1 MKKKIISIAVLS
13 AIILT
18 TLVGCGNKKGE
29 VSETTE
35 PTTEISTEAIT
46 DAPTTASTETPVTE
60 LKKGNI
66 TVTGDFGQATK
77 VDVNELTDSNEYKSI
92 EENLG
97 DLITSFSCYDISIS
111 TADGKTVQP
120 EGTVN
125 VTVKLSDELKVA
137 NGNSYAVFYT
147 DGNKIAK
154 VESSVNGDE
163 LTFKTT
169 HFSVYT
175 VVKYSSE
182 DKVANA
188 TFSNIPNDG
197 VGEMVEI
204 NTIKHEH
211 SYNDVVT
218 KEATCTENGVKTFSC
233 ECGDSYTKEI
243 GATGHNFGSY
253 TYNNDAS
260 YEADGTETATCSVC
274 GATDT
279 RTKSGTKL
287 VKKEEPT
294 PSNNGGWTEPSW
306 YYNEDGR
313 IMSDWIKGEDGVY
326 RPTGETMDLSAWYGK
341 TLAEYEA
348 ATGVTLGTSF
358 PDGSGIMIWP
368 DGWQN
373 YVIGTKAIINVYLN
387 GNSYTSKVQ
396 LTF

>member
-46 DAPTTASTETPVTE
+46 DAPTTAPTETPVTE

-77 VDVNELTDSNEYKSI
+77 VDVNGLTDSDEYKSI

-97 DLITSFSCYDISIS
+97 DLITSFSCYDINIS
-111 TADGKTVQP
+111 TADGKAVQP

-125 VTVKLSDELKVA
+125 VIVKLSDELKVA

-169 HFSVYT
+169 HFSVYA
-175 VVKYSSE
+175 VVKYDSE

-211 SYNDVVT
+211 SYNDAVT
-218 KEATCTENGVKTFSC
+218 KNATCTENGVKTFSC
-233 ECGDSYTKEI
+233 ECGDSYTEEI
-243 GATGHNFGSY
+243 AATGHRFGSY
-253 TYNNDAS
+253 VYNNDATCTN
-260 YEADGTETATCSVC
+260 DGTETSTCSICNKTDTRIKAGTIVGHSIVESITKQPTCGSTGTKTFTCSNCGHSHSEDISATGNHSWGEYIYNNDATCSREGTKTATCSVC
-274 GATDT
+274 GAKDT
-279 RTKSGTKL
+279 VLASGTQL
-287 VKKEEPT
+287 WHTVV
-294 PSNNGGWTEPSW
+294 
-306 YYNEDGR
+306 DGR
-313 IMSDWIKGEDGVY
+313 CIVCGM
-326 RPTGETMDLSAWYGK
+326 TGPE
-341 TLAEYEA
+341 E
-348 ATGVTLGTSF
+348 
-358 PDGSGIMIWP
+358 
-368 DGWQN
+368 
-373 YVIGTKAIINVYLN
+373 
-387 GNSYTSKVQ
+387 
-396 LTF
+396 